1 MEWTWL
7 VFLLVLLSANS
18 MAQLTQDEI
27 ATLESALASADL
39 PTLAVIDPAKWDGA
53 DAATQEAALQFA
65 SRAVEIVETIRA
77 LSYARENLE
86 RMRADAAARRE
97 RRRP

>member
-1 MEWTWL
+1 M
-7 VFLLVLLSANS
+7 FPFVLLSANS
-18 MAQLTQDEI
+18 MGVLTQDEI

-39 PTLAVIDPAKWDGA
+39 PTLAVLDPAKWTAA

-77 LSYARENLE
+77 LTFARENLE
-86 RMRADAAARRE
+86 RLRADAAARRE